1 MSYIDAV
8 YIKDKDIIN
17 VVERVNGTRKFKQ
30 FPAHYLFYYP
40 DNKGQYTGIDG
51 KRLAKVSVAS
61 KKAFDKERRIF
72 GHKQLYESDIKPLNR
87 CLETNYLNAE
97 APELNK
103 AFFDIEVA
111 YDKIKGFADPEDPFN
126 PITAISVYCSWIEK
140 LITLVIKPEAMD
152 WQTAHAIAGRF
163 EDTILCE
170 NEEEMLDMFLTLI
183 DDADTISGWNSE
195 GYDVPYTVNRI
206 SRLMGSDHTRRFCL
220 WNTKPIRREYEK
232 YGRTSETFDF
242 VGRVHLDYLELYRK
256 YTYHELH
263 TYRLDYVGEIELGET
278 KVQYEGTLDQLYNN
292 DFEKFIAYNRQD
304 TMLLAKLD
312 KKLQY
317 LDLVNVL
324 AHANTVTLRTT
335 LGAVAMTDQAIINEA
350 HSRGL
355 MVMDRNRSEGGQT
368 QAAGAYVAYPKQG
381 LHEWIGSMDL
391 NSLYPSL
398 IRALNMSPETIVG
411 QVRQVRTM
419 KELNAWLA
427 AGEEFAE
434 FWDGK
439 FAVYEY
445 DEIMAKNKAYDVI
458 IDWEDGSATEMS
470 AAEAYDLIYLQGKPW
485 MLTANGTIF
494 TYEKQGVIPGLL
506 ARWYS
511 ERKELQK
518 KAKEAYGT
526 EQFEFWDKRQLV
538 KKINLNSLYGAL
550 LNAGS
555 RFFDIR
561 MGQSTTLNGR
571 CVAKH
576 MAAQV
581 NAIFTNDYNHIG
593 ETIIYGDTDSCYFSA
608 YPIYK
613 GQIEQGEIEWTREK
627 IIELYDAVSEEVN
640 ATFPQFMNQ
649 AFNCPTNYG
658 EIIKAG
664 REVVASKGLFIT
676 KKRYAVLIYDKEGK
690 RKDKDGELGEIKAM
704 GLDLKRAD
712 TPEYMQK
719 FLEKILLMV
728 LNGQGKEDIIDAI
741 NEFRTDF
748 KNKPAWEK
756 GTPKRVN
763 NLTHHTEVFEKTG
776 KCGVGHA
783 MAAINW
789 NRLKKA
795 NSDQRSMEITDGM
808 KVIVCKLKSN
818 PMGITS
824 VAYPIDEFRLPEWF
838 TKEMPF
844 DSGAM
849 ERTIIDKKVSNLIGV
864 LEWDIRAS
872 DQINTFESLFG

>member
-381 LHEWIGSMDL
+381 LHDWIGSMDL

>member
-1 MSYIDAV
+1 MSYIDAI

-17 VVERVNGTRKFKQ
+17 VVERVDGVRKFKQ

-51 KRLAKVSVAS
+51 KRLSKVAVAS
-61 KKAFDKERRIF
+61 KKAFDKEKRIF

-97 APELNK
+97 APALNK

-111 YDKIKGFADPEDPFN
+111 YDKVKGFADPEDPFN

-152 WQTAHAIAGRF
+152 WETTHAIASRF
-163 EDTILCE
+163 EDTILCQ

-206 SRLMGSDHTRRFCL
+206 NRLMGSDHTRRFCL

-232 YGRTSETFDF
+232 YGKMSETYDF

-355 MVMDRNRSEGGQT
+355 MVMDRNRSESGQT
-368 QAAGAYVAYPKQG
+368 QAAGAYVAYPKKG
-381 LHEWIGSMDL
+381 LHDWIGSMDL

-427 AGEEFAE
+427 AGEEFAD

-445 DEIMAKNKAYDVI
+445 DEVMAKNKGYDVI

-511 ERKELQK
+511 ERKELQA

-526 EQFEFWDKRQLV
+526 DQFEFWDKRQLV

-576 MAAQV
+576 MASQV
-581 NAIFTNDYNHIG
+581 NAIFTNDYNHVG

-613 GQIEQGEIEWTREK
+613 NQVERGEIEWTREK
-627 IIELYDAVSEEVN
+627 IVELYDAVSEEVN
-640 ATFPQFMNQ
+640 ATFPQFMNT

-719 FLEKILLMV
+719 FLERILLMV

-795 NSDQRSMEITDGM
+795 NSDQRSIEITDGM

-824 VAYPIDEFRLPEWF
+824 IAYPIDEFRLPEWF
-838 TKEMPF
+838 TREMPF

-864 LEWDIRAS
+864 LDWDIRAS